1 MSPSNVESK
10 TKVLDNPGHNT
21 RLFYSK
27 KRAFKKHKAQNAKQL
42 RNM

>member
-1 MSPSNVESK
+1 MLRAKQRFS
-10 TKVLDNPGHNT
+10 DNPGHNT

-27 KRAFKKHKAQNAKQL
+27 KRAFKKHKAQIAKQL